1 VIGLIVFV
9 TIMIV
14 SIFLIKS
21 NFGNS
26 ETTTSP
32 ELEQV
37 IAETVAAI
45 KLNVELP
52 MTIDEYTTWTDIT
65 AEPEAIRYHYQI
77 IADSQMLGLTD
88 ELLSL
93 SLIEQGCTTPETR
106 TLLET
111 GINMNYTYTFNQPD
125 DVLSTSVSI
134 TDCDDAKSE

>member
-1 VIGLIVFV
+1 
-9 TIMIV
+9 
-14 SIFLIKS
+14 
-21 NFGNS
+21 
-26 ETTTSP
+26 
-32 ELEQV
+32 
-37 IAETVAAI
+37 
-45 KLNVELP
+45 